1 MTRHHVRPDGSVGR
15 CDAKEGGRCKFARE
29 GALHFESASE
39 AQEYAV
45 ELLAHRSSG
54 FVSGGAGSDSG
65 AGGSASAGGSSD
77 VVLIADHQE
86 EMSLDELGAHMARL
100 KDDFGVWEQVLSSP
114 RSKSGELASVA
125 DGALAAGGRENL
137 QAAIRAVRHTNMGRF
152 SRRTVMAHPDLWDEA
167 LSDPG
172 FYGWSDDD
180 VRDVQEVSRETGLSD
195 REARQRVLGRFRE
208 RDMRELYPSPDRER
222 RVMNN
227 EPMGGDYRM
236 RGFVRNESVPF
247 REVARRSP
255 GSLPD
260 EALIRDVSER
270 LWGGSVGE

>member
-1 MTRHHVRPDGSVGR
+1 MIRHHVRPDGSVGR

-54 FVSGGAGSDSG
+54 FVSGGAGSDSV

-100 KDDFGVWEQVLSSP
+100 KDDPGVWEQVVSSP

-137 QAAIRAVRHTNMGRF
+137 QVAIRAVRHTNMGRF

-208 RDMRELYPSPDRER
+208 RDMRELYPSPDSER

-236 RGFVRNESVPF
+236 RGFVRSETPRKVARTRDLPDSELI
-247 REVARRSP
+247 REVAERAM
-255 GSLPD
+255 GGG
-260 EALIRDVSER
+260 ASE
-270 LWGGSVGE
+270 

>member
-1 MTRHHVRPDGSVGR
+1 M
-15 CDAKEGGRCKFARE
+15 
-29 GALHFESASE
+29 
-39 AQEYAV
+39 
-45 ELLAHRSSG
+45 
-54 FVSGGAGSDSG
+54 
-65 AGGSASAGGSSD
+65 
-77 VVLIADHQE
+77 
-86 EMSLDELGAHMARL
+86 
-100 KDDFGVWEQVLSSP
+100 WEQVLSSP

-137 QAAIRAVRHTNMGRF
+137 QVAIRAVRHTNMGRF